1 MVDFDTGRTLGLAGS
16 ILVLVAVIFSF
27 IIGLLGSLLQLVGLI
42 LILVSLHAFSN
53 IYGERSIFR
62 DALLSVLIGYGLPLV
77 ALIILLILLGF
88 TILTARPIP
97 PGPPGGLEDL
107 FGAQIAGAL
116 VALIVIMFLVFLIAL
131 VVAAYLWYRALNTLY
146 LRSGEKLFRWAG
158 LSYLAFAASLIAGVV
173 LAIVGAITL
182 VILIGILILL
192 LGALIV
198 ILGVLSGLASWVIL
212 AIAFYQVKPPQPTI
226 EAEAAPTPAVQV

>member
-16 ILVLVAVIFSF
+16 ILVLVAIVFSF
-27 IIGLLGSLLQLVGLI
+27 IIGPLGFLLQLVGLI

-77 ALIILLILLGF
+77 ALIILLILFGF

-97 PGPPGGLEDL
+97 PGRIEDL

-116 VALIVIMFLVFLIAL
+116 VALIVIMFLVLPIAL

-158 LSYLAFAASLIAGVV
+158 LSYLAFAVSL
-173 LAIVGAITL
+173 IVGAVTAVILVGLL
-182 VILIGILILL
+182 VIL
-192 LGALIV
+192 V
-198 ILGVLSGLASWVIL
+198 GVLLGLASWVL
-212 AIAFYQVKPPQPTI
+212 LVIAFYEVKPPQPTI
-226 EAEAAPTPAVQV
+226 EAAPTPAVQV